1 MESKIEISV
10 ADGKKGRELLKS
22 ALGNKLQQIELSL
35 QGTLKKIKAYEKKY
49 KIKSSSFYKKFLK
62 GEIQESDDFI
72 DWAGEYEIYREL
84 KKSQEIV
91 KDMLKQCK

>member
-35 QGTLKKIKAYEKKY
+35 QGTLKKIKAYEKK
-49 KIKSSSFYKKFLK
+49 
-62 GEIQESDDFI
+62 IQN
-72 DWAGEYEIYREL
+72 
-84 KKSQEIV
+84 
-91 KDMLKQCK
+91 